1 MEQHLNFHHP
11 EYVHPGKRLR
21 APLPSA
27 AAAAVVLTQ
36 LEEARLGI
44 PVRPVFV
51 LIAQSESESKTP
63 SAKEKCRNA
72 NGATFAV
79 ATASSSKRARMK

>member
-11 EYVHPGKRLR
+11 EYVHPGKRLG

-27 AAAAVVLTQ
+27 AAATIVLTQ
-36 LEEARLGI
+36 LEEARLGV
-44 PVRPVFV
+44 PVRPVFM

-63 SAKEKCRNA
+63 STKEKHRNA
-72 NGATFAV
+72 NGVMFAV
-79 ATASSSKRARMK
+79 AAALSSKWARTK